1 MIEFLASNIYVRGFM
16 HLLLIVFS
24 QLLELIREEIKKR
37 GKMQDRL
44 KFRMFN
50 KPVKKFSY
58 FSLPELQVCLNR
70 DFKSGLI
77 FPMDES
83 IEDNAIYMGE
93 YEEIQFSTGLKDKN
107 GKLIF
112 EGDIVDCYVSSKKI
126 YRYQI
131 KQEIGSFMLVSPKE
145 EIFDFINKWNDNVYP
160 LSQLYFE
167 YENEENCI
175 EQCEIIGN
183 IYMDS
188 HLLGISNNL

>member
-1 MIEFLASNIYVRGFM
+1 
-16 HLLLIVFS
+16 
-24 QLLELIREEIKKR
+24 
-37 GKMQDRL
+37 MQDRL

-107 GKLIF
+107 NKLIF
-112 EGDIVDCYVSSKKI
+112 EGDIVEVQYVGAQIPLFKMNIANNRKMKDLMFFVIKI
-126 YRYQI
+126 
-131 KQEIGSFMLVSPKE
+131 G
-145 EIFDFINKWNDNVYP
+145 
-160 LSQLYFE
+160 
-167 YENEENCI
+167 
-175 EQCEIIGN
+175 
-183 IYMDS
+183 
-188 HLLGISNNL
+188 

>member
-1 MIEFLASNIYVRGFM
+1 M
-16 HLLLIVFS
+16 
-24 QLLELIREEIKKR
+24 K
-37 GKMQDRL
+37 DRL

-93 YEEIQFSTGLKDKN
+93 YKEIQFSTGLKDKN

-112 EGDIVDCYVSSKKI
+112 EGDIVKFLGIPCKI
-126 YRYQI
+126 VFESGQFCIVRNNKI
-131 KQEIGSFMLVSPKE
+131 DI
-145 EIFDFINKWNDNVYP
+145 DFWYEALEDVWNDDVYP
-160 LSQLYFE
+160 LAQVYFNSE
-167 YENEENCI
+167 VDQENFIDEVEV
-175 EQCEIIGN
+175 IGN
-183 IYMDS
+183 IYENPELCKGCTLEGLCDLPKS
-188 HLLGISNNL
+188 ETKQWLESEEENDR